1 MVAAFAPAIE
11 HLAEISL
18 DIKSH
23 AHSDIAGIL
32 ERYTGISLDFRGDG
46 VAGVAGILEPEAYN
60 YKLNII
66 DTLHSP
72 RSISTVARSVARHTT
87 DGIAHTAWSVPSG
100 SHTILPF
107 TPITV
112 ADLTAIY
119 GLREMFSEIRMAH
132 HISGGMDALYRLA
145 SAGALSE
152 VNASITSELG
162 YVFHTDLKAYVSMSF
177 YADGEMATEGG
188 GGWQYPVYLGGDLTV
203 YQAQLAEKNRTH
215 IFIDPMAS
223 VSRLAIT
230 NDIVSTAE
238 YWMTIATG
246 GELIHGVNTYSSV
259 DYLDSTLWEHPVKT
273 ENDLYISQ
281 AVSAKQKQTYK
292 LEVI

>member
-1 MVAAFAPAIE
+1 
-11 HLAEISL
+11 
-18 DIKSH
+18 
-23 AHSDIAGIL
+23 
-32 ERYTGISLDFRGDG
+32 
-46 VAGVAGILEPEAYN
+46 
-60 YKLNII
+60 
-66 DTLHSP
+66 
-72 RSISTVARSVARHTT
+72 
-87 DGIAHTAWSVPSG
+87 
-100 SHTILPF
+100 
-107 TPITV
+107 
-112 ADLTAIY
+112 
-119 GLREMFSEIRMAH
+119 MAH

-162 YVFHTDLKAYVSMSF
+162 YVFHIDLAAFVSMSF
-177 YADGEMATEGG
+177 HADGEMATEGG

-203 YQAQLAEKNRTH
+203 YQAQLAEKNRSH

-230 NDIVSTAE
+230 NNIVSTAE

-246 GELIHGVNTYSSV
+246 GELVHGVNTHSSV